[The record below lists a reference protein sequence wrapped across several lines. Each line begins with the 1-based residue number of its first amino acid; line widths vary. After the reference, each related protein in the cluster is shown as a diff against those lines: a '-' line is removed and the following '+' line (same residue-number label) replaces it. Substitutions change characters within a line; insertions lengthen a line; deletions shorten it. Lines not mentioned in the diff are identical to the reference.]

1 MAKRVIMESDNPRL
15 RKQSRAVKKIDRHI
29 IDLLDD
35 MSETMYG
42 ACGVGLAAPQVGAL
56 RRVVV
61 IDVGDGLI
69 ELINPEIIEEEG
81 QQRAEEACL
90 SVPNVDGI
98 VIRPEKVKVRALNRE
113 GEEVEYEGEGLLA
126 RALCHEIDHLDGVL
140 FIDKMIERVYHDK
153 ENEEDPVEEEF

>member
-29 IDLLDD
+29 TDLLDD
-35 MSETMYG
+35 MSETMYA

-61 IDVGDGLI
+61 IDIGDGLI
-69 ELINPEIIEEEG
+69 ELINPEIIEEDG

-98 VIRPEKVKVRALNRE
+98 VLRPEKVKVRALNRE

-126 RALCHEIDHLDGVL
+126 RAFCHEIDHLDGVL
-140 FIDKMIERVYHDK
+140 FVDKMIERVYHDK
-153 ENEEDPVEEEF
+153 ENEEELVDEEL

>member
-126 RALCHEIDHLDGVL
+126 RAFCHEIDHLDGIL

>member
-15 RKQSRAVKKIDRHI
+15 RKHSRVVKKIDRHI
-29 IDLLDD
+29 TDLLDD
-35 MSETMYG
+35 MAETMYA

-56 RRVVV
+56 RRIVV

-69 ELINPEIIEEEG
+69 ELINPEIVEEDG

-126 RALCHEIDHLDGVL
+126 RAFCHEIDHLDGVL

-153 ENEEDPVEEEF
+153 ESEEDSVEEEF